1 MHLLSSSK
9 KFSNKIERWK
19 GGRGNYVRANETRL
33 TVSFTPQLRA
43 KKRKLNS
50 LTAQSPYISRT
61 EAVLRCH
68 SFKRSSPPLPLFY
81 LSIQI
86 NFPISTGKIEPN
98 FLIVS
103 RRIVSM
109 PMTWNTRQKCF
120 LSLQGFSSLS
130 RNVCYFLINIIFP
143 CSFRIYQHFRL
154 DGTSV
159 RFFFRASLTIEL
171 EEKYRSNNYP
181 CILMEN
187 IFYPGDRGII
197 GHRSGRHW
205 RLIQVPRGRNDPS
218 HVLLVE
224 ISEGE
229 EEKIVPVPD
238 YNALRYRSKK
248 RKKK

>member
-19 GGRGNYVRANETRL
+19 GGRRGELRPSERN
-33 TVSFTPQLRA
+33 TVNGVVHSAVTGEEKEIKFPYSSISIHFTHG
-43 KKRKLNS
+43 
-50 LTAQSPYISRT
+50 SRFPLPFVQT
-61 EAVLRCH
+61 IL
-68 SFKRSSPPLPLFY
+68 PPLPLFY

-86 NFPISTGKIEPN
+86 NFPISTEKIEPN

-109 PMTWNTRQKCF
+109 TWNTRQKRF

-143 CSFRIYQHFRL
+143 RSFRIYQHFRL